1 MPNDLIFQQSATILN
16 AIQQQVTG
24 QAAAAPI
31 NLTDF
36 VSVAQTMLKTGYDPV
51 MNAVSQVMAGR
62 TLFSTRPYRRKFGLT
77 ERTESAF
84 GQHTRKLSKA
94 DKPIEDDD
102 RYKWPVAYD
111 ANQSPPSGDGQSVDQ
126 YIIKKPDILQTNF
139 YGSNVWSDVYPIFKD
154 QLECA
159 FRSPEE
165 LNEFTALITG
175 EMGNMLEQ
183 IREDMGRICVINS
196 IIGTIEQNDTA
207 STMFDLGHR
216 EIPLITL
223 YNAYTGLTLTAATVF
238 QPANFTPF
246 VRWAFSIV
254 QSVSDLMEQRSEL
267 FQTVVN
273 NKHVERQTP
282 KDRQNIFVASQFAN
296 AIATMVR
303 VQNFNDGFMMLPD
316 GVKMESVAFW
326 QNIKD
331 PMVIQGRGSWIGTNG
346 TVQSSVSDV
355 VTDPI
360 FAYLFDEEALGYATT
375 QSWSSPTP
383 FNSRG
388 GYTNIWLHE
397 TQKLYNDHTEKSVVF
412 TLA

>member
-1 MPNDLIFQQSATILN
+1 MANDLTFQQSATILN

-24 QAAAAPI
+24 QASAAPV
-31 NLTDF
+31 NMTDF
-36 VSVAQTMLKTGYDPV
+36 VSVAQTVLKTGYDPV
-51 MNAVSQVMAGR
+51 MNAINQVLGR
-62 TLFSTRPYRRKFGLT
+62 TIFSTRPYRRKFGLA
-77 ERTESAF
+77 ERTESAY
-84 GQHTRKLSKA
+84 GNHVRKISIA
-94 DKPIEDDD
+94 DKAIEDDD

-111 ANQSPPSGDGQSVDQ
+111 AGQTPPSGDGQSVDQ
-126 YIIKKPDILQTNF
+126 QIIKKQDVLQTNF
-139 YGSNVWSDVYPIFKD
+139 YGSNVWQDHYTVFKD

-159 FRSPEE
+159 FRGPDE
-165 LNEFTALITG
+165 LGQFVGLVTG
-175 EMGNMLEQ
+175 EMSNKIEQ

-196 IIGTIEQNDTA
+196 IIGTIEQADA
-207 STMFDLGHR
+207 AGTMFDLGHR
-216 EIPLITL
+216 TIPLITL

-267 FQTVVN
+267 FQVVVN
-273 NKHVERQTP
+273 NKHVMRHTP
-282 KDRQNIFVASQFAN
+282 KDRQQIYVASQFAN

-303 VQNFNDGFMMLPD
+303 VQNFNDGFMVLPD

-331 PMVIQGRGSWIGTNG
+331 PMVIQGRGSWIGANG
-346 TVQSSVSDV
+346 TVQSSASDV
-355 VTDPI
+355 VTDPV
-360 FAYLFDEEALGYATT
+360 FAYLADEEALGYATT
-375 QSWSSPTP
+375 QSWSNPAP
-383 FNSRG
+383 FNARG